1 MIKYEFYV
9 TPPPIGG
16 EIQGDTHTDIEID
29 RHTNLIGQADLRE
42 YRPHILSDWD
52 IVG

>member
-9 TPPPIGG
+9 TPPQIGG

-29 RHTNLIGQADLRE
+29 RHTNLIGQAD
-42 YRPHILSDWD
+42 RPTGIDATHPIGLLF
-52 IVG
+52 G